1 MIYTMLVGIYGPMK
15 SGKSAELNARVT
27 PYLHARDTDVLFI
40 QPESNVR
47 DGGIIK
53 SRMGS
58 YAAATV
64 VRSLSEIEQPFD
76 VVGIDEV
83 HMFKK
88 RDVGIIRN
96 WLHDDRD
103 VFLSGLDLDYRG
115 KMIPIVQR
123 LFELRHD
130 ELIMK
135 TAICD
140 ECADRHR
147 PAHFSQILR
156 NNVPLLGGLP
166 PVVPEDGTYEYQAR
180 CRECFVIEQ

>member
-1 MIYTMLVGIYGPMK
+1 MK

-27 PYLHARDTDVLFI
+27 PYLHAKDTDVLFI

-53 SRMGS
+53 SRLGS
-58 YAAATV
+58 YASADIV
-64 VRSLSEIEQPFD
+64 KSLGDIDRPFD
-76 VVGIDEV
+76 VIGIDEI

-88 RDVGIIRN
+88 RDVGVIKD
-96 WLHDDRD
+96 WLHEDRN
-103 VFLSGLDLDYRG
+103 VFVSGLDLDYRG
-115 KMIPIVQR
+115 KMIPIIQR

-130 ELIMK
+130 ELVMK

-147 PAHFSQILR
+147 PAHYTQILR
-156 NNVPLLGGLP
+156 SGEPVLRGLP
-166 PVVPEDGTYEYQAR
+166 PVVPEDGTYDYQAR
-180 CRECFVIEQ
+180 CRECFVN